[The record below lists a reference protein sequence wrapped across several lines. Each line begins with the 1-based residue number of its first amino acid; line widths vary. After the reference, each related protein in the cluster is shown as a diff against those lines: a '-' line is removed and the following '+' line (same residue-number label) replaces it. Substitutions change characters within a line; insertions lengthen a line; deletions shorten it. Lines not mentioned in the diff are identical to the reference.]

1 MLGFFAGNFYRI
13 RSAFKYGARKLGWIL
28 LLPGERIADELK
40 KFFGN
45 TLERHGSNCWADLQN
60 SACGSEFRVPD
71 HLLSASGPESV
82 SEEKKVV
89 GSTVGCKIQ
98 GSDAVSGIGQM
109 PDSHILQA
117 VSPHVV
123 LDYGCG
129 LDKDIEED
137 ATFRI
142 LRTENTNG
150 PTNLLLNGNHLSTSV
165 PVSSHQS
172 HQCCSLDSCRE
183 KDKNESVLFPE
194 KLAASS
200 AIDGK
205 NFTSKLETN
214 GKHSTNSNLASSCI
228 NCTDSE
234 FIGSS
239 ILCDVTYVQ
248 ENTNHMENDTPSISG
263 RSKTLNSLLDLKGD
277 HESHFRNLQYGQFS
291 QGYAMSPPVL
301 LSPPLSPQLSNKN
314 PWESIHKS
322 LQFPHS
328 VNSRSD
334 RNCVAFGPQFYPTN
348 HCSLPGALFVEENKT
363 PRGTGTYIPIAVQ

>member
-1 MLGFFAGNFYRI
+1 M
-13 RSAFKYGARKLGWIL
+13 
-28 LLPGERIADELK
+28 LPGERIADELK

-45 TLERHGSNCWADLQN
+45 TLERHGSNCWADLQD
-60 SACGSEFRVPD
+60 SACGSDFRVPD

-98 GSDAVSGIGQM
+98 GSDAVSGIWQM
-109 PDSHILQA
+109 PHS
-117 VSPHVV
+117 
-123 LDYGCG
+123 

-142 LRTENTNG
+142 LRTKNTNG
-150 PTNLLLNGNHLSTSV
+150 PTNLLLNGHHLSTSV

-183 KDKNESVLFPE
+183 KDKTESVLFPE

-214 GKHSTNSNLASSCI
+214 GKHSMNSNLASSCI

-239 ILCDVTYVQ
+239 ILCDVTYVP

-263 RSKTLNSLLDLKGD
+263 RSKTLNSSLDLKGD
-277 HESHFRNLQYGQFS
+277 YESHLRNLQYGQFS

-301 LSPPLSPQLSNKN
+301 LSPPLSPQLSNRN

-348 HCSLPGALFVEENKT
+348 HCSLPGALFGEENKT
-363 PRGTGTYIPIAVQ
+363 PRGTGTYIPIAVM